1 MVRDIMKYEL
11 IPKDVLDEALS
22 QINEVR
28 KSLTEANPEAKLW
41 LDRAYTTIRLNRT
54 GCNVQPGDE

>member
-1 MVRDIMKYEL
+1 MIYEL
-11 IPKDVLDEALS
+11 IPKDALDEVLRA
-22 QINEVR
+22 IDEVR
-28 KSLTEANPEAKLW
+28 KSLTETNPEAKLW